1 MCWSIPSYTNFATT
15 LWSAGQV
22 QYMGTSI
29 LNKHSASIFRVEY
42 TTKWIIIP
50 VKMSNVLSF
59 KLTVGFLWNLEQK
72 KWALI
77 PRNIGQ
83 ISYHTP
89 PSAMWT
95 YKMGVKP
102 PLNYWLVKEFII
114 DSTAQ
119 IIESYPDLKQMKCK
133 LKTPSSYTT
142 LTQILVVAVHPHP
155 L

>member
-1 MCWSIPSYTNFATT
+1 
-15 LWSAGQV
+15 
-22 QYMGTSI
+22 
-29 LNKHSASIFRVEY
+29 
-42 TTKWIIIP
+42 
-50 VKMSNVLSF
+50 
-59 KLTVGFLWNLEQK
+59 
-72 KWALI
+72 
-77 PRNIGQ
+77 
-83 ISYHTP
+83 
-89 PSAMWT
+89 
-95 YKMGVKP
+95 MGVKP